1 MGRIDIILPDDLE
14 NEFRMEV
21 ARMLGMKKGN
31 LTVAIEEAIREWI
44 ESRHKRR
51 SEIAE
56 KAWGTRKTG
65 RRLV

>member
-1 MGRIDIILPDDLE
+1 MGRIDVILPDDLE
-14 NEFRMEV
+14 NEFRAEV

-31 LTVAIEEAIREWI
+31 LSIAIEEAIREWI

-56 KAWGTRKTG
+56 KAWETRKKSSKTG
-65 RRLV
+65 